1 MPARRRKLR
10 GRGEPDNLISRP
22 FEKAVDNVH
31 GDNSAV
37 SQTMDAAKASGSTG
51 VKGALNNPYT
61 SQAVMLCAMVTLIP
75 LTAYSFLGKSDTTLV
90 QEIVMSCMAMS
101 LAASGIT
108 FFVLRDIKDKMF
120 IYALQA
126 IMAVSGAAWLY
137 FAYKIAKKSS
147 DDEDKKDDD

>member
-10 GRGEPDNLISRP
+10 GGTEPDNKISLP
-22 FEKAVDNVH
+22 YDKTNPVDNLH

-37 SQTMDAAKASGSTG
+37 SRTMDAAEKLGNTR
-51 VKGALNNPYT
+51 VKGALQNPYT

-108 FFVLRDIKDKMF
+108 YFVLQDIKDTMF
-120 IYALQA
+120 IHALQA
-126 IMAVSGAAWLY
+126 IMVVSGAAWIY

-147 DDEDKKDDD
+147 DDDDDD

>member
-10 GRGEPDNLISRP
+10 GGGGQDNLISRP
-22 FEKAVDNVH
+22 FEKAVDNVL

-37 SQTMDAAKASGSTG
+37 SKTMEAAQELGSTG

-75 LTAYSFLGKSDTTLV
+75 LTVYSFLGKSDTTLV

-108 FFVLRDIKDKMF
+108 YFVLQDINDKMF
-120 IYALQA
+120 IHALQA
-126 IMAVSGAAWLY
+126 IMVVSGAAWIY
-137 FAYKIAKKSS
+137 FAYKISQKSC
-147 DDEDKKDDD
+147 DDDYDSTTS

>member
-10 GRGEPDNLISRP
+10 GGTEPDNKISRP
-22 FEKAVDNVH
+22 FKGAVDDVL
-31 GDNSAV
+31 GDGSAV
-37 SQTMDAAKASGSTG
+37 SQTMEAAKELGSSG

-75 LTAYSFLGKSDTTLV
+75 LTAYSFLGKSDTALV

-108 FFVLRDIKDKMF
+108 FFVLQDIKDKMF

-126 IMAVSGAAWLY
+126 NMAISGAAWLY
-137 FAYKIAKKSS
+137 FAYKISQKSC
-147 DDEDKKDDD
+147 DDDDDSTTS

>member
-1 MPARRRKLR
+1 MPTRRRKLR
-10 GRGEPDNLISRP
+10 GRGEPDNVTSRP
-22 FEKAVDNVH
+22 FEKAVDDVL

-75 LTAYSFLGKSDTTLV
+75 LTVYSFLGKSDTTLV

-108 FFVLRDIKDKMF
+108 YFVLQDINDKMF
-120 IYALQA
+120 IHALQA
-126 IMAVSGAAWLY
+126 IMVVSGAAWIY
-137 FAYKIAKKSS
+137 FAYKISQKSC
-147 DDEDKKDDD
+147 DDDDDSTTS